1 MFDGFPYKACLN
13 PFFATQAAMTCLES
27 NEYRPVKNIFLV
39 LNEILPV
46 FPMKKVNAALGITLQ
61 PAVKAFLTD
70 ERDDIKV
77 LATG

>member
-1 MFDGFPYKACLN
+1 
-13 PFFATQAAMTCLES
+13 MTCLES
-27 NEYRPVKNIFLV
+27 NEYRPVKNVFLV

-46 FPMKKVNAALGITLQ
+46 FPMKKVNPALGITLQ

-70 ERDDIKV
+70 DRDDIKV

>member
-1 MFDGFPYKACLN
+1 
-13 PFFATQAAMTCLES
+13 MTCLES